1 MELPKKL
8 TCSLE
13 LKKVLIVHD
22 FLSDEWVEALRMLGS
37 ELPKVSGASISCQ
50 YEISGSPD
58 GKIRFYTVWEDG
70 ILIGV
75 DKGKLDNPDCV
86 ILAKYEHARD
96 FLHGGFKAE
105 IAFMQGDLKVEGNY
119 RKLLI
124 DLYDW
129 RQSAQYRKLW
139 EDLGSS

>member
-1 MELPKKL
+1 M
-8 TCSLE
+8 
-13 LKKVLIVHD
+13 HD